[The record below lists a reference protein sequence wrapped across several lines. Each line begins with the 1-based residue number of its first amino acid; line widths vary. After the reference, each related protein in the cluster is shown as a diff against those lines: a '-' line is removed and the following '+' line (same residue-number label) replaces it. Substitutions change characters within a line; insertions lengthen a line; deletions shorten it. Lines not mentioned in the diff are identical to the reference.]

1 MPRGPLRWRL
11 PPSYCPSLPP
21 RSKRLMRAPA
31 MSSANAD
38 NRLLDA
44 LQYAHI
50 IGDGG
55 AAHVV
60 NPAEPRTRHL
70 HAACRAAELHRG
82 EHVHRHAG
90 GPDRVAF
97 GLEATGRINGKRAVL
112 LRQSVADR
120 TRAFAFAYEAHGFI
134 FDEFR
139 DREAVVGFDERE
151 VGELDAGAPE
161 RARPWLAPAPEFQN
175 VALRHRQEIL
185 HMAQGAEDHG
195 LVHRKR
201 GFDSD

>member
-1 MPRGPLRWRL
+1 MGV
-11 PPSYCPSLPP
+11 
-21 RSKRLMRAPA
+21 RAL
-31 MSSANAD
+31 SFANAD
-38 NRLLDA
+38 TRLFDA
-44 LQYAHI
+44 LKYAHI

-60 NPAEPRTRHL
+60 NPAEPRMRQW
-70 HAACRAAELHRG
+70 HAARRAAELHRG
-82 EHVHRHAG
+82 ERVHRYAG
-90 GPDRVAF
+90 GSDRVAF
-97 GLEATGRINGKRAVL
+97 GLQATGRINGKRAVP

-120 TRAFAFAYEAHGFI
+120 TRAFAFGYEAHGFI

-161 RARPWLAPAPEFQN
+161 PARPWLAPAPEFQN